1 MIWFTHVLIMTCYFD
16 VTYKDV
22 KGQSMK
28 ETTASLLEQ
37 LQIET
42 FHCAGQAFQSTMR
55 LSPFHA
61 QPFGFVNGG
70 VYLAYGE
77 ALAGMASNAILAQEL
92 TSNKDN
98 IDLDSAKEKVA
109 VGQSITA
116 NHVRPKRCN
125 GYVVARGQLLHKGGR
140 NHVWTINI
148 FDEEDQ
154 LLSHMTV
161 TNSIINL

>member
-1 MIWFTHVLIMTCYFD
+1 
-16 VTYKDV
+16 
-22 KGQSMK
+22 MK

-42 FHCAGQAFQSTMR
+42 FHCAGQAFQSTMK

-77 ALAGMASNAILAQEL
+77 ALAGMATNAILAQEAV
-92 TSNKDN
+92 TPSEGE
-98 IDLDSAKEKVA
+98 IDSEPIKQRVA
-109 VGQSITA
+109 VGQSVTA
-116 NHVRPKRCN
+116 NHVRPKRCE

-148 FDEEDQ
+148 FDEDDR

-161 TNSIINL
+161 TNSIISL

>member
-1 MIWFTHVLIMTCYFD
+1 
-16 VTYKDV
+16 
-22 KGQSMK
+22 MK

-161 TNSIINL
+161 TNSIVNL

>member
-1 MIWFTHVLIMTCYFD
+1 ME
-16 VTYKDV
+16 
-22 KGQSMK
+22 
-28 ETTASLLEQ
+28 ETTGSLLEQ

-42 FHCAGQAFQSTMR
+42 FHCAGQAFQSTMK
-55 LSPFHA
+55 LSSFHT

-77 ALAGMASNAILAQEL
+77 ALAGMASNAILAQESPA
-92 TSNKDN
+92 TDDKNGTN
-98 IDLDSAKEKVA
+98 VGHQRVA
-109 VGQSITA
+109 VGQSVTA
-116 NHVRPKRCN
+116 NHVRPKRCD
-125 GYVVARGQLLHKGGR
+125 GHVIARGQLLHKGGR

-161 TNSIINL
+161 TNSIVNL

>member
-1 MIWFTHVLIMTCYFD
+1 M
-16 VTYKDV
+16 
-22 KGQSMK
+22 KG
-28 ETTASLLEQ
+28 TSLLEQ

-42 FHCAGQAFQSTMR
+42 FHCAGQAFQSTMK
-55 LSPFHA
+55 LSSFHA

-77 ALAGMASNAILAQEL
+77 ALAGMASNAILAQEML
-92 TSNKDN
+92 APS
-98 IDLDSAKEKVA
+98 DSCAGLEPIRQRVA
-109 VGQSITA
+109 VGQSIMA
-116 NHVRPKRCN
+116 HHVRPKRCD

-148 FDEEDQ
+148 FDEIDR

-161 TNSIINL
+161 TNSIINI

>member
-1 MIWFTHVLIMTCYFD
+1 
-16 VTYKDV
+16 
-22 KGQSMK
+22 MK
-28 ETTASLLEQ
+28 ETSLLEQ

-42 FHCAGQAFQSTMR
+42 FHCTEQAFQSTMK

-77 ALAGMASNAILAQEL
+77 VLAGMASNAILAQEML
-92 TSNKDN
+92 APSNSCAGSEPIKQR
-98 IDLDSAKEKVA
+98 VA

-116 NHVRPKRCN
+116 NHVKPKRCE
-125 GYVVARGQLLHKGGR
+125 GYVVARGQLLHQGKR
-140 NHVWTINI
+140 NHVWMINI
-148 FDEEDQ
+148 FDETDQ

-161 TNSIINL
+161 TNSIIKV

>member
-1 MIWFTHVLIMTCYFD
+1 
-16 VTYKDV
+16 
-22 KGQSMK
+22 MK
-28 ETTASLLEQ
+28 ETSLLEQ

-42 FHCAGQAFQSTMR
+42 FYCTQQAFQSTMK
-55 LSPFHA
+55 LSSFHA

-77 ALAGMASNAILAQEL
+77 VLAGMASNAILATEGNASSAHSS
-92 TSNKDN
+92 SNGIGNKR
-98 IDLDSAKEKVA
+98 VA

-116 NHVRPKRCN
+116 NHVKPKRCD

-148 FDEEDQ
+148 FDETDQ

-161 TNSIINL
+161 TNSIINV

>member
-1 MIWFTHVLIMTCYFD
+1 
-16 VTYKDV
+16 
-22 KGQSMK
+22 MK
-28 ETTASLLEQ
+28 ETSLLEQ

-42 FHCAGQAFQSTMR
+42 FHCTEQAFQSTMK
-55 LSPFHA
+55 LSSFHA

-77 ALAGMASNAILAQEL
+77 ALAGMASNAILAQES
-92 TSNKDN
+92 TSSNKSV
-98 IDLDSAKEKVA
+98 DLDSSEQKVA

-116 NHVRPKRCN
+116 NHVKPKRCE

-140 NHVWTINI
+140 NHVWMINI
-148 FDEEDQ
+148 FDETDR

-161 TNSIINL
+161 TNSIINI

>member
-1 MIWFTHVLIMTCYFD
+1 
-16 VTYKDV
+16 
-22 KGQSMK
+22 MK
-28 ETTASLLEQ
+28 ETSLLEQ

-42 FHCAGQAFQSTMR
+42 FHCTEQAFQSTMK
-55 LSPFHA
+55 LSSFHA

-77 ALAGMASNAILAQEL
+77 ALAGMASNAILAQEML
-92 TSNKDN
+92 APINSCAGSEPIKQR
-98 IDLDSAKEKVA
+98 VA

-116 NHVRPKRCN
+116 NHVRPKRCQ

-148 FDEEDQ
+148 FDETDR

-161 TNSIINL
+161 TNSIINI

>member
-1 MIWFTHVLIMTCYFD
+1 
-16 VTYKDV
+16 
-22 KGQSMK
+22 MK
-28 ETTASLLEQ
+28 ETSLLER

-42 FHCAGQAFQSTMR
+42 FHCTEQAFQSTMK
-55 LSPFHA
+55 LSSFHA

-77 ALAGMASNAILAQEL
+77 ALAGMASNAILAQEML
-92 TSNKDN
+92 APSNSCAGSEPIKQR
-98 IDLDSAKEKVA
+98 VA

-116 NHVRPKRCN
+116 NHVRPKRCQ

-148 FDEEDQ
+148 FDETDR

-161 TNSIINL
+161 TNSIINI

>member
-1 MIWFTHVLIMTCYFD
+1 
-16 VTYKDV
+16 
-22 KGQSMK
+22 MK
-28 ETTASLLEQ
+28 ETSLLEQ

-42 FHCAGQAFQSTMR
+42 FHCTEQAFQSTMK
-55 LSPFHA
+55 LSSFHA

-77 ALAGMASNAILAQEL
+77 ALAGMASNAILAQEML
-92 TSNKDN
+92 APSNSCAGSEPIKQR
-98 IDLDSAKEKVA
+98 VA

-116 NHVRPKRCN
+116 NHVRPKRCQ

-148 FDEEDQ
+148 FDETDR

-161 TNSIINL
+161 TNSITNI

>member
-1 MIWFTHVLIMTCYFD
+1 M
-16 VTYKDV
+16 
-22 KGQSMK
+22 KGHSMK

-42 FHCAGQAFQSTMR
+42 FHCTGQAFQSTMR
-55 LSPFHA
+55 LSSFHA

-77 ALAGMASNAILAQEL
+77 ALAGMASNAILATEGNASS
-92 TSNKDN
+92 THSSDDGIGNKR
-98 IDLDSAKEKVA
+98 VA

-116 NHVRPKRCN
+116 NHVKAKRSE

-140 NHVWTINI
+140 NHVWSINI

-161 TNSIINL
+161 TNSIINV

>member
-1 MIWFTHVLIMTCYFD
+1 M
-16 VTYKDV
+16 
-22 KGQSMK
+22 KGHSME
-28 ETTASLLEQ
+28 ETTGSLLEQ

-42 FHCAGQAFQSTMR
+42 FHCAGQAFQSTMK
-55 LSPFHA
+55 LSSFHT

-92 TSNKDN
+92 TSSKDN
-98 IDLDSAKEKVA
+98 IDLDSAKQKVA

-125 GYVVARGQLLHKGGR
+125 GYVVARGQILHKGGR

-161 TNSIINL
+161 TNSIVNL

>member
-1 MIWFTHVLIMTCYFD
+1 
-16 VTYKDV
+16 
-22 KGQSMK
+22 MK

-42 FHCAGQAFQSTMR
+42 FHCAGQAFQSTMK

-77 ALAGMASNAILAQEL
+77 ALAGMASNALLAQEM
-92 TSNKDN
+92 TAPSESGTGSEPIKQR
-98 IDLDSAKEKVA
+98 VA
-109 VGQSITA
+109 VGQSVTA
-116 NHVRPKRCN
+116 NHVKAKRCD
-125 GYVVARGQLLHKGGR
+125 GYVVARGQLLHNGGR
-140 NHVWTINI
+140 NHVWMISI
-148 FDEEDQ
+148 FDEMDQ

-161 TNSIINL
+161 TNSIINM

>member
-1 MIWFTHVLIMTCYFD
+1 
-16 VTYKDV
+16 
-22 KGQSMK
+22 MK
-28 ETTASLLEQ
+28 ETSLLEQ

-55 LSPFHA
+55 LSSFHA

-77 ALAGMASNAILAQEL
+77 ALAGMASNAILAQE
-92 TSNKDN
+92 TKPSSECSTGSESTKQR
-98 IDLDSAKEKVA
+98 IA
-109 VGQSITA
+109 VGQSVTA
-116 NHVRPKRCN
+116 NHVKPKRCE

-140 NHVWTINI
+140 NHVWTIHI
-148 FDEEDQ
+148 FDEDDR

-161 TNSIINL
+161 TNSIVNV

>member
-1 MIWFTHVLIMTCYFD
+1 
-16 VTYKDV
+16 
-22 KGQSMK
+22 MK

-37 LQIET
+37 LEIET
-42 FHCAGQAFQSTMR
+42 FHCAGQAFQSTMK
-55 LSPFHA
+55 LSSFHA

-77 ALAGMASNAILAQEL
+77 ALAGMASNAILAQE
-92 TSNKDN
+92 TTKPTKSGMESIKQR
-98 IDLDSAKEKVA
+98 IA

-116 NHVRPKRCN
+116 NHVRPKRCD

-161 TNSIINL
+161 TNSIVKL

>member
-1 MIWFTHVLIMTCYFD
+1 
-16 VTYKDV
+16 
-22 KGQSMK
+22 MK

-42 FHCAGQAFQSTMR
+42 FHSAGQAFQSTMK

-77 ALAGMASNAILAQEL
+77 ALAGMASNAILAQETTTL
-92 TSNKDN
+92 GEGEIGSEPIKQRV
-98 IDLDSAKEKVA
+98 S
-109 VGQSITA
+109 VGQSVTA
-116 NHVRPKRCN
+116 NHVRPKRCD
-125 GYVVARGQLLHKGGR
+125 GYVIARGQLLHKGGR
-140 NHVWTINI
+140 NHVWMIHI
-148 FDEEDQ
+148 FDEEDR

-161 TNSIINL
+161 KNSIVNL

>member
-1 MIWFTHVLIMTCYFD
+1 MCVIYIRHFD
-16 VTYKDV
+16 ATYKDV
-22 KGQSMK
+22 KGQSMR
-28 ETTASLLEQ
+28 ETIASLLEQ

-140 NHVWTINI
+140 NHVWSINI

-154 LLSHMTV
+154 LLSHLTV
-161 TNSIINL
+161 TNSIVTI

>member
-1 MIWFTHVLIMTCYFD
+1 
-16 VTYKDV
+16 
-22 KGQSMK
+22 MK
-28 ETTASLLEQ
+28 ETSLLEQ

-42 FHCAGQAFQSTMR
+42 FHCAGQAFQSTMK

-77 ALAGMASNAILAQEL
+77 ALAGMASNAILAQEIMPSSERG
-92 TSNKDN
+92 TGSESTKQR
-98 IDLDSAKEKVA
+98 IA
-109 VGQSITA
+109 VGQSVTA
-116 NHVRPKRCN
+116 NHVKPKRCE

-140 NHVWTINI
+140 NHVWTIHI
-148 FDEEDQ
+148 FDEDDR

-161 TNSIINL
+161 TNSIVNV

>member
-1 MIWFTHVLIMTCYFD
+1 
-16 VTYKDV
+16 
-22 KGQSMK
+22 MK
-28 ETTASLLEQ
+28 ETSLLEQ

-42 FHCAGQAFQSTMR
+42 FHCAGQAFQSAMR
-55 LSPFHA
+55 LSSFHA

-77 ALAGMASNAILAQEL
+77 ALAGMASNAILAQE
-92 TSNKDN
+92 TKPSSEWGIGSESTKQQ
-98 IDLDSAKEKVA
+98 IA
-109 VGQSITA
+109 VGQSVTA
-116 NHVRPKRCN
+116 NHVKPKRCE

-161 TNSIINL
+161 TNSIINI

>member
-1 MIWFTHVLIMTCYFD
+1 
-16 VTYKDV
+16 
-22 KGQSMK
+22 MK
-28 ETTASLLEQ
+28 ETSLLEQ

-55 LSPFHA
+55 LSSFHA

-77 ALAGMASNAILAQEL
+77 ALAGMASNAILAQEIMPSSERG
-92 TSNKDN
+92 TGSESTKQR
-98 IDLDSAKEKVA
+98 IA
-109 VGQSITA
+109 VGQSVTA
-116 NHVRPKRCN
+116 NHVKPKRCE

-140 NHVWTINI
+140 NHVWTIHI

-161 TNSIINL
+161 TNSIINI

>member
-1 MIWFTHVLIMTCYFD
+1 M
-16 VTYKDV
+16 
-22 KGQSMK
+22 KGHSMK

-42 FHCAGQAFQSTMR
+42 FHYAGRAFQSTMR
-55 LSPFHA
+55 LSSFHA

-77 ALAGMASNAILAQEL
+77 ALAGMASNAILAQEF
-92 TSNKDN
+92 TSSKDN
-98 IDLDSAKEKVA
+98 TDLGLAEEKVA

-116 NHVRPKRCN
+116 NHVRAKRCN
-125 GYVVARGQLLHKGGR
+125 GYVIARGQLLHKGGR

-154 LLSHMTV
+154 LLSHLTV
-161 TNSIINL
+161 TNSIVNL

>member
-1 MIWFTHVLIMTCYFD
+1 MQGT
-16 VTYKDV
+16 
-22 KGQSMK
+22 
-28 ETTASLLEQ
+28 SLLEQ

-42 FHCAGQAFQSTMR
+42 FHCAGQAFQSTMK
-55 LSPFHA
+55 LSSFHA
-61 QPFGFVNGG
+61 QLFGFVNGG

-77 ALAGMASNAILAQEL
+77 VLAGMASNAILAQEL
-92 TSNKDN
+92 TSSKDN
-98 IDLDSAKEKVA
+98 IDLGSAKQKVA

-116 NHVRPKRCN
+116 NHVKPKRCE

-140 NHVWTINI
+140 NHVWMINI

-161 TNSIINL
+161 TNSIINI

>member
-1 MIWFTHVLIMTCYFD
+1 M
-16 VTYKDV
+16 
-22 KGQSMK
+22 KGHSMK

-98 IDLDSAKEKVA
+98 IDLESAKEKVA

>member
-1 MIWFTHVLIMTCYFD
+1 M
-16 VTYKDV
+16 
-22 KGQSMK
+22 KG
-28 ETTASLLEQ
+28 TSLLEQ

-42 FHCAGQAFQSTMR
+42 FHCVEQAFLSTMK
-55 LSPFHA
+55 LSSFHA

-77 ALAGMASNAILAQEL
+77 ALAGMASNAILAQEI
-92 TSNKDN
+92 TTASESNTGLECIKQR
-98 IDLDSAKEKVA
+98 VA
-109 VGQSITA
+109 VGQSVTA
-116 NHVRPKRCN
+116 NHVKSKRCD

-140 NHVWTINI
+140 NHVWTINF

-161 TNSIINL
+161 TNSIINI

>member
-1 MIWFTHVLIMTCYFD
+1 
-16 VTYKDV
+16 
-22 KGQSMK
+22 MK
-28 ETTASLLEQ
+28 ETSLLEQ

-42 FHCAGQAFQSTMR
+42 FHCTEQAFQSTMK
-55 LSPFHA
+55 LSSFHA

-77 ALAGMASNAILAQEL
+77 ALASMASNAILAQEML
-92 TSNKDN
+92 APSNSCAGSEPIKQR
-98 IDLDSAKEKVA
+98 VA

-116 NHVRPKRCN
+116 NHVRPKRCQ

-148 FDEEDQ
+148 FDETDR

-161 TNSIINL
+161 TNSIINI

>member
-1 MIWFTHVLIMTCYFD
+1 MR
-16 VTYKDV
+16 
-22 KGQSMK
+22 
-28 ETTASLLEQ
+28 ETIASLLEQ

-140 NHVWTINI
+140 NHVWSINI

-154 LLSHMTV
+154 LLSHLTV
-161 TNSIINL
+161 TNSIVTI

>member
-1 MIWFTHVLIMTCYFD
+1 
-16 VTYKDV
+16 
-22 KGQSMK
+22 MK
-28 ETTASLLEQ
+28 ETSLLEQ

-42 FHCAGQAFQSTMR
+42 FHCTEQAFQSTMK
-55 LSPFHA
+55 LSSFHA

-77 ALAGMASNAILAQEL
+77 ALAGMASNAILAQEP
-92 TSNKDN
+92 TSSKDS
-98 IDLDSAKEKVA
+98 IDLGSAKQKVA

-116 NHVRPKRCN
+116 NHVRPKRCQ

-148 FDEEDQ
+148 FDETDQ

-161 TNSIINL
+161 TNSIINV

>member
-1 MIWFTHVLIMTCYFD
+1 
-16 VTYKDV
+16 
-22 KGQSMK
+22 MK
-28 ETTASLLEQ
+28 EITASLLEQ

-42 FHCAGQAFQSTMR
+42 FHCAGQGFQSTMR

-98 IDLDSAKEKVA
+98 IDLDSAKKKVA

-116 NHVRPKRCN
+116 NHVRAKRCN
-125 GYVVARGQLLHKGGR
+125 GYVIARGQLLHKGGR

-154 LLSHMTV
+154 LLSHLTV
-161 TNSIINL
+161 TNSIVNL

>member
-1 MIWFTHVLIMTCYFD
+1 
-16 VTYKDV
+16 
-22 KGQSMK
+22 MK
-28 ETTASLLEQ
+28 ETSLLEQ

-42 FHCAGQAFQSTMR
+42 FYCTQQAFQSTMK
-55 LSPFHA
+55 LSSFHA

-77 ALAGMASNAILAQEL
+77 VLAGMASNAILAQES
-92 TSNKDN
+92 TSSNKSV
-98 IDLDSAKEKVA
+98 DLDSAKRKIA

-116 NHVRPKRCN
+116 SHVKPKRCE

-148 FDEEDQ
+148 FDETDR

-161 TNSIINL
+161 TNSIINV

>member
-1 MIWFTHVLIMTCYFD
+1 
-16 VTYKDV
+16 
-22 KGQSMK
+22 MK
-28 ETTASLLEQ
+28 ETSLLEQ

-42 FHCAGQAFQSTMR
+42 FYCTQQAFQSTMK
-55 LSPFHA
+55 LSSFHA

-77 ALAGMASNAILAQEL
+77 ALAGMASNAILAQEML
-92 TSNKDN
+92 APSNSCAGSEPIKQR
-98 IDLDSAKEKVA
+98 VA

-116 NHVRPKRCN
+116 NHVKPKRCE

-140 NHVWTINI
+140 NHVWMINI
-148 FDEEDQ
+148 FDETDR

-161 TNSIINL
+161 TNSIINI

>member
-1 MIWFTHVLIMTCYFD
+1 
-16 VTYKDV
+16 
-22 KGQSMK
+22 MK
-28 ETTASLLEQ
+28 ETFLLEQ

-42 FHCAGQAFQSTMR
+42 FHCTEQAFQSTMK
-55 LSPFHA
+55 LSSFHA

-77 ALAGMASNAILAQEL
+77 ALAGMASNAILAQES
-92 TSNKDN
+92 TSSNKSV
-98 IDLDSAKEKVA
+98 DLDSSEQKVA

-116 NHVRPKRCN
+116 NHVKPKRCE

-140 NHVWTINI
+140 NHVWMINI
-148 FDEEDQ
+148 FDETDR

-161 TNSIINL
+161 TNSIINI

>member
-1 MIWFTHVLIMTCYFD
+1 
-16 VTYKDV
+16 
-22 KGQSMK
+22 MK

-37 LQIET
+37 LEIET
-42 FHCAGQAFQSTMR
+42 FHCAGQAFQSTMK
-55 LSPFHA
+55 LSSFHA

-77 ALAGMASNAILAQEL
+77 ALAGMASNAILAQE
-92 TSNKDN
+92 TTKSTKSGMES
-98 IDLDSAKEKVA
+98 IKQRIA

-116 NHVRPKRCN
+116 NHVRPKRCD

-140 NHVWTINI
+140 NHVWTIYI

-161 TNSIINL
+161 TNSIVNL

>member
-1 MIWFTHVLIMTCYFD
+1 M
-16 VTYKDV
+16 
-22 KGQSMK
+22 KGHSMK
-28 ETTASLLEQ
+28 ETRTSLLEQ

-42 FHCAGQAFQSTMR
+42 FHCAGQAFQSIMK
-55 LSPFHA
+55 LSSFHA

-77 ALAGMASNAILAQEL
+77 ALAGMASNAILAQEI
-92 TSNKDN
+92 TSSKNN
-98 IDLDSAKEKVA
+98 IELGSAKQKVA

-154 LLSHMTV
+154 LLSHLTV
-161 TNSIINL
+161 TNSIVTI